1 LERHQKI
8 PLDHISSR
16 DIDKLHELILQLDK
30 IIFKLKPDADVHTEL
45 KGFLSEIKFDIDG
58 LQHPVEQQA
67 GLIIQLTP
75 SSYLKGVVNSVLDS
89 MSVDDTLAEL
99 KGKNN

>member
-1 LERHQKI
+1 ME
-8 PLDHISSR
+8 HISNR
-16 DIDKLHELILQLDK
+16 DIDKLHELILELDK

-45 KGFLSEIKFDIDG
+45 IGILAEIKFDIDG
-58 LQHPVEQQA
+58 LQHLVGQQA
-67 GLIIQLTP
+67 GLICKLTS

-99 KGKNN
+99 KQTNH